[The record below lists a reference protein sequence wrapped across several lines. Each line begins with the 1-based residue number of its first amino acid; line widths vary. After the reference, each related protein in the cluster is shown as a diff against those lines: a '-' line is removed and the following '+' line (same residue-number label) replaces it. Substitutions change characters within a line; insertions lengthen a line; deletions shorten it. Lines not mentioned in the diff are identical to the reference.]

1 MTDVLDVSDF
11 CESKFTESRDREWD
25 FSRKFL
31 RVENENESS
40 QGKIESWEWEWE
52 FWKEKMRLKLRM
64 RLPIFKNEG
73 EKCNFY
79 DSSY

>member
-1 MTDVLDVSDF
+1 MVSHSIFKQAKPSFTTDF

-40 QGKIESWEWEWE
+40 RGKIESWEWEWE
-52 FWKEKMRLKLRM
+52 FW
-64 RLPIFKNEG
+64 G
-73 EKCNFY
+73 EKWDWNWDWDFQF
-79 DSSY
+79 